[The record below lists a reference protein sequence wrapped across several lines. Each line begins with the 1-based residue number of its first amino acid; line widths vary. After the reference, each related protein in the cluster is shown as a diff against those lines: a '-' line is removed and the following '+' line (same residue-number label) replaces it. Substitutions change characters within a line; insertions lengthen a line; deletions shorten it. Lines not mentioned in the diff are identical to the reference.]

1 MFRFISLYPPKSKSL
16 FSFGFLSARYTHYT
30 EEKVMATVAT
40 NIGIMD
46 KAYFVGR
53 NEILTWINAT
63 LHLHLTRIE
72 EVSWFLSFPL
82 LWFCSNLF
90 WAFVCLG
97 WIACSWICMNFVSNS
112 LEIGCF
118 FEECIIEWKCVGSDF
133 LFVRRGGA
141 GRGSFRCKL
150 IIQCECFWFQGSDT
164 LRVIEGAKM
173 SCKLCVSPA
182 VDFDFFSRVGRK
194 GRPPHNGAFFGGKHR
209 F

>member
-1 MFRFISLYPPKSKSL
+1 MQVIIISRLELQFTTTLLYFPVSSHSHRQDSQSQTPMFFLSIENIEIAQRDFHFPHLLLLLFRFISLYPPKSKSL

-82 LWFCSNLF
+82 L
-90 WAFVCLG
+90 
-97 WIACSWICMNFVSNS
+97 
-112 LEIGCF
+112 
-118 FEECIIEWKCVGSDF
+118 
-133 LFVRRGGA
+133 
-141 GRGSFRCKL
+141 
-150 IIQCECFWFQGSDT
+150 
-164 LRVIEGAKM
+164 
-173 SCKLCVSPA
+173 
-182 VDFDFFSRVGRK
+182 
-194 GRPPHNGAFFGGKHR
+194 
-209 F
+209 